1 MASRGRKL
9 QSVAQN
15 DIAPTS
21 AGPSVPSAALPLP
34 KPPPAPKPL
43 PARTEDVIKFA
54 PGHAGSM
61 ARRAVSKAK
70 NPMII
75 VQDPD
80 GRHKPL
86 HHEFA
91 PVNGRS
97 TVPIC
102 MIGHPDDVPGGPLF
116 STEAA
121 IFERQKRDRER
132 RQ

>member
-1 MASRGRKL
+1 MAYRGRKL

-15 DIAPTS
+15 DLAPT
-21 AGPSVPSAALPLP
+21 ATGASVPAAALPMP
-34 KPPPAPKPL
+34 KPPPVPKPP

-54 PGHAGSM
+54 PGQAGQM

-70 NPMII
+70 HPMII
-75 VQDPD
+75 VQDPE

-91 PVNGRS
+91 PANGRS

-121 IFERQKRDRER
+121 IVELQKR
-132 RQ
+132 